1 MLSCLVLAATQ
12 PRRSLDSFSRPTP
25 TPRPPSPNFFIFHT
39 SENSP
44 VSPSIATLPKTGV
57 SKPCVCHTSKT
68 PPRGPW
74 ASSTFG
80 LSNLRTFQRVSDLSP
95 VFSHSW
101 ALFCAFLH
109 SRKTQPFY
117 FQAIPHSLH
126 KTPGVGV
133 GRTSC
138 SALAERGHPAS

>member
-1 MLSCLVLAATQ
+1 MFVATQ
-12 PRRSLDSFSRPTP
+12 PRRSLDSFSGPIPTP
-25 TPRPPSPNFFIFHT
+25 CPLSPNSF
-39 SENSP
+39 
-44 VSPSIATLPKTGV
+44 L
-57 SKPCVCHTSKT
+57 CHTSKT
-68 PPRGPW
+68 PRGPW

-80 LSNLRTFQRVSDLSP
+80 LSNRRTFQRVSDLSP

-126 KTPGVGV
+126 KTPGGG
-133 GRTSC
+133 GRGRIVVCLLNQTRTAYCDRRSG
-138 SALAERGHPAS
+138 SLVHGAQTTG